1 MYWKEQN
8 SAPPQEFQ
16 FVVSFVFWDR
26 NALQTFQVV
35 CFRNTSKH
43 RSFSTAHASCKILK
57 YLELVKTHEY
67 FELLKSAY
75 ALSICLAYKEMSAVG
90 RHGNQMFNAAVTH
103 WEVGSGVPTVL
114 SDHPMQYSKKP
125 YGYFEQLH
133 FMFLLSR
140 YFGCILLNCINVDIT
155 FCFLNVL

>member
-1 MYWKEQN
+1 MEQN

-16 FVVSFVFWDR
+16 FVISLVFWARD
-26 NALQTFQVV
+26 ASQTFQVM

-75 ALSICLAYKEMSAVG
+75 ALSICLAYKEMSAVQ
-90 RHGNQMFNAAVTH
+90 RHVNQTFEAAVMH
-103 WEVGSGVPTVL
+103 
-114 SDHPMQYSKKP
+114 
-125 YGYFEQLH
+125 
-133 FMFLLSR
+133 
-140 YFGCILLNCINVDIT
+140 
-155 FCFLNVL
+155 